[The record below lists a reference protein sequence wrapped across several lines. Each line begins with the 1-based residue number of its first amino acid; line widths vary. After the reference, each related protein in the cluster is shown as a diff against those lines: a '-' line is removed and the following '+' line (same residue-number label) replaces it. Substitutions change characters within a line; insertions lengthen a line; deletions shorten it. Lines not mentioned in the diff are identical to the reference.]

1 MPVVQKLT
9 LNCRIGS
16 IPKGTEI
23 KIVTPD
29 ESTHL
34 NSGILSALRKSGFTD
49 DQFDSNIT
57 KTSNWTYRV
66 MREEDPGEL
75 NLQLARF
82 SRPIYND
89 YELDNNRNTNR
100 NRIVNVNGNFTGNVS
115 ANEPILTGGYWD
127 FWKKTLG
134 SFFWIAV
141 IFLFPLWIV
150 CIILKFIFKF
160 CIWCMINVINICTFG
175 LFDLGRDWDDIFD

>member
-9 LNCRIGS
+9 LKCRIGS

-29 ESTHL
+29 ESSNQ
-34 NSGILSALRKSGFTD
+34 NSGILSALRKAGFTD
-49 DQFDSNIT
+49 DQFDHNIT
-57 KTSNWTYRV
+57 KASNWTYSV

-89 YELDNNRNTNR
+89 YEINDNRNKGHNS
-100 NRIVNVNGNFTGNVS
+100 IVNVSSNVS
-115 ANEPILTGGYWD
+115 LNESILTGRYWN

-134 SFFWIAV
+134 SFFWIFV
-141 IFLFPLWIV
+141 IFLFPLWVV
-150 CIILKFIFKF
+150 CIIIKFIFKF
-160 CIWCMINVINICTFG
+160 CIWGMINVLNICTFG
-175 LFDLGRDWDDIFD
+175 LLDLDTDWDDIFD